1 MMVMCANHLPR
12 SWSWKSVPSRIY
24 PSWKTRIFDRTC
36 SQHQRL
42 FSWSHVRS
50 KLFTHWSWCSHWLQ
64 LRKTLQLNNTCDI
77 ICGGETRD
85 QLYLSS
91 RGRNQFLPSRE
102 MLLESNMFLFATR
115 KFKIMDWIWNR
126 EFTKVWIRW
135 RRMERWSRNSALG
148 PVCDVQ
154 WIQKNHTEVQSIN
167 QSINLGGLRGFGGQ
181 QWPLVHIQRE
191 QNKPDYFGRQESS
204 WTSQISW
211 ICWLTNDTDQ
221 CSLRSGGSWWGSF
234 GQNISIHRISL
245 IFKFVISYHIIHI
258 SYQMFDDC
266 PNWFILIML

>member
-154 WIQKNHTEVQSIN
+154 WIQKKSYRSAIN
-167 QSINLGGLRGFGGQ
+167 QSINQLRRPPRF
-181 QWPLVHIQRE
+181 WRTAMAV
-191 QNKPDYFGRQESS
+191 
-204 WTSQISW
+204 
-211 ICWLTNDTDQ
+211 
-221 CSLRSGGSWWGSF
+221 GSYSAWAKQARLFWKARVF
-234 GQNISIHRISL
+234 LNISDLLNLLTHQWHWPVFFAIWRILVRFLWS
-245 IFKFVISYHIIHI
+245 KY
-258 SYQMFDDC
+258 
-266 PNWFILIML
+266 